1 MAARPILT
9 VTTLSAVIAASGGAL
24 ADGVRSLSQDE
35 MVDTYIRDSA
45 IVVSP
50 RQERQAP
57 SIEESRARAVRALV
71 RPGEPIRT
79 EVDETRS
86 VMGMQER
93 RMASLDEAQRFAQQ
107 EFIRRTL
114 ASQADQLE
122 GIQPQIDLALPQPSI
137 PGIGVPDIPEG
148 AFSRNY
154 FNDQLGLAFDG
165 QTLDFSI
172 GNNLPGVSQI
182 DVPQSIDEGP
192 VRLSPRAGG
201 GFDLSID
208 VPQQ

>member
-1 MAARPILT
+1 MASRSIMT
-9 VTTLSAVIAASGGAL
+9 VTALGASLIVGSAL

-50 RQERQAP
+50 RGDRQTR
-57 SIEESRARAVRALV
+57 SIEESRARAIRALV

-79 EVDETRS
+79 EAQEMQS
-86 VMGMQER
+86 LMGMQER

-114 ASQADQLE
+114 ASRTDQLE
-122 GIQPQIDLALPQPSI
+122 GLQPQIDLALPQPSI
-137 PGIGVPDIPEG
+137 PGIGVPAIPEG

-154 FNDQLGLAFDG
+154 YNDQLGLAFDG
-165 QTLDFSI
+165 ETLNFTI

-182 DVPQSIDEGP
+182 DAPHGIDEGP
-192 VRLSPRAGG
+192 VQLTPRAGG

>member
-1 MAARPILT
+1 MASRPIMT
-9 VTTLSAVIAASGGAL
+9 VTALGAGLIAGSAL

-35 MVDTYIRDSA
+35 MVDTFIRDSA

-50 RQERQAP
+50 REDRQAR
-57 SIEESRARAVRALV
+57 SIEESRARAIRALV
-71 RPGEPIRT
+71 RPGEPVRT
-79 EVDETRS
+79 EAQETQTT
-86 VMGMQER
+86 MGVQEQ

-114 ASQADQLE
+114 ASQTDQLE
-122 GIQPQIDLALPQPSI
+122 GLQPQIDLALPQPSI
-137 PGIGVPDIPEG
+137 PGIGVPEIPEG

-154 FNDQLGLAFDG
+154 YNDQLGLAFDG
-165 QTLDFSI
+165 ETLDFSI
-172 GNNLPGVSQI
+172 GNNLPGVNQI
-182 DVPQSIDEGP
+182 DVPHSIDEGP
-192 VRLSPRAGG
+192 VQLTPRAGG

>member
-1 MAARPILT
+1 MASRSIMTLT
-9 VTTLSAVIAASGGAL
+9 VLGAGLITGSAL

-50 RQERQAP
+50 REDRQAR
-57 SIEESRARAVRALV
+57 SIEESRARAIRALV
-71 RPGEPIRT
+71 RPGEPIRA
-79 EVDETRS
+79 EAEETQT

-93 RMASLDEAQRFAQQ
+93 RMASLDDAQRFAQQ

-114 ASQADQLE
+114 ASQTDQLE
-122 GIQPQIDLALPQPSI
+122 GLQPQIDLALPQPSI
-137 PGIGVPDIPEG
+137 PGIGVPEIPEG

-154 FNDQLGLAFDG
+154 YNDQLGLAFDG
-165 QTLDFSI
+165 ETLNFTI

-182 DVPQSIDEGP
+182 DVPHSINEGP
-192 VRLSPRAGG
+192 VQLTPRAGG